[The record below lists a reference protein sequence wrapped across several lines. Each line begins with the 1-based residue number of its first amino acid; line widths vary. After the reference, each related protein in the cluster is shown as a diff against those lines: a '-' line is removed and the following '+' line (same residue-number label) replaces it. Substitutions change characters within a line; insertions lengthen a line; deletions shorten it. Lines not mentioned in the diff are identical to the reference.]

1 MNIYPNWKNWLVVIV
16 IALGIIFALPNLFG
30 EDPAIQFKAKN
41 NIEIVELDANATQD
55 ESSIGLE
62 NTVSGVAD
70 QVRAVLKAADIE
82 PREIENKN
90 GELIIR
96 MASVEDQ
103 LKAIDVIRPNF
114 KDGYNAAL
122 AFAARSPNW
131 MKALGLGTV
140 GLGLDL
146 RGGVHFLYEVDLDS
160 FIKTEFEKYEAS
172 ARTQLRKNKIRS
184 ETIKAND
191 TSVTLEFKTAEVRD
205 AAKALLSKSDQN
217 HTFTN
222 VDSAVNPGFLVN
234 LDDAQL
240 KARQDFAITQN
251 ITTLRTRVE
260 ELGVS
265 EPLVQRQGLGRIVV
279 QLPGVQDPARA
290 DEILGSTATLE
301 FRLVDQ
307 DNDPYKAAQS
317 GRAPLGTKLF
327 YETSGQPILLKRQVI
342 ASGEHLS
349 GASSGVDT
357 ESGSPAV
364 FVDLSGVGADNMLQ
378 TTKAN
383 LGKPMAV
390 VFISQEKEF
399 YDENKNKLLKPIITQ
414 KQEVINV
421 ATINGVFSTSFRI
434 SGIDSIQRATDTALL
449 LRAGALA
456 APLYKV
462 EERTIGPSLGQD
474 NIDSGMQAIIYG
486 FLGIFLFMLLYYK
499 KFGLYANTA
508 LVVNLVLIVA
518 LLSIIPTSL
527 TLPGIAGIVLTV
539 GMAVDANVLIFERIR
554 EELYVGTEVQQAIHS
569 GYDKAFSSIA
579 DANVT
584 TFIAAVVLFALG
596 TGPVKGFAVT
606 LMLGIATSMFTAIVG
621 TRALV
626 NYLYGKKAKLAD
638 LSI

>member
-1 MNIYPNWKNWLVVIV
+1 MNIYPNWKNWLVVIIV
-16 IALGIIFALPNLFG
+16 ALGIFFALPNLFG
-30 EDPAIQFKAKN
+30 EDPAIQFKAASSD
-41 NIEIVELDANATQD
+41 IELTETDVTAVNSVLNDAGITPRSIELDKGQMVIRMN
-55 ESSIGLE
+55 S
-62 NTVSGVAD
+62 VAD
-70 QVRAVLKAADIE
+70 QLE
-82 PREIENKN
+82 
-90 GELIIR
+90 
-96 MASVEDQ
+96 S
-103 LKAIDVIRPNF
+103 IDVIRPRF
-114 KDGYNAAL
+114 KDNSAAL

-131 MKALGLGTV
+131 MKSLGMGTV

-160 FIKTEFEKYEAS
+160 FVKTEFEKYEAS
-172 ARTQLRKNKIRS
+172 ARKRLRTTKIRS
-184 ETIKAND
+184 ETIKATD
-191 TSVTLEFKTAEVRD
+191 TSVILEFKDIATRD
-205 AAKALLSKSDQN
+205 AAMNALSKDDTGR
-217 HTFTN
+217 TFTN
-222 VDSAVNPGFLVN
+222 LNNTSNPSFTVTLN
-234 LDDAQL
+234 EDQL
-240 KARQDFAITQN
+240 KVRQDFALTQN
-251 ITTLRTRVE
+251 ITTLRSRVE

-265 EPLVQRQGLGRIVV
+265 EPLVQRQGLNRIVV
-279 QLPGVQDPARA
+279 QLPGVQDPGQA
-290 DEILGSTATLE
+290 DAILGSTATLE

-307 DNDPYKAAQS
+307 DNDPYKAAQT

-327 YETSGQPILLKRQVI
+327 YETDGQPILLKRQVI

-349 GASSGVDT
+349 GASSGIDT

-364 FVDLSGVGADNMLQ
+364 FVDLSGIGAENMLQ

-390 VFISQEKEF
+390 VFISQEQEF
-399 YDENKNKLLKPIITQ
+399 YDENNQKLTKPIVTE

-421 ATINGVFSTSFRI
+421 ATINGVFSSSFRI
-434 SGIDSIQRATDTALL
+434 SGMGTMERATNTALL

-474 NIDSGMQAIIYG
+474 NIDSGMKAIIYG
-486 FLGIFLFMLLYYK
+486 FIGIFIFMLLYYK
-499 KFGLYANTA
+499 KFGLYANIA
-508 LVVNLVLIVA
+508 LIVNLVLIVA

-554 EELYVGTEVQQAIHS
+554 EELDVGTDVQQAIYS

-626 NYLYGKKAKLAD
+626 NFLYGKKPRLAD

>member
-1 MNIYPNWKNWLVVIV
+1 MNIYPNWKNWLVVILV
-16 IALGIIFALPNLFG
+16 ALGIFFALPNIFG
-30 EDPAIQFKAKN
+30 EDPAIQFKAKDTSV
-41 NIEIVELDANATQD
+41 EITEAEVASVQKVLADAGIN
-55 ESSIGLE
+55 
-62 NTVSGVAD
+62 
-70 QVRAVLKAADIE
+70 
-82 PREIENKN
+82 PREIEIDK
-90 GELIIR
+90 GEMLIR
-96 MASVEDQ
+96 MAAVEDQ
-103 LKAIDVIRPNF
+103 LKAIDVIRPAF
-114 KDGYNAAL
+114 KEDYNAAL
-122 AFAARSPNW
+122 AFSARSPKW
-131 MKALGLGTV
+131 MKNLGMGTV

-172 ARTQLRKNKIRS
+172 ARKQLRVNKIRS
-184 ETIKAND
+184 ESIKP
-191 TSVTLEFKTAEVRD
+191 TSNSLVLTFKNSEVRD
-205 AAKALLSKSDQN
+205 AARDLLSKSDQDR
-217 HTFTN
+217 TFVNSTN
-222 VDSAVNPGFLVN
+222 PSVPGFTVSLSEE
-234 LDDAQL
+234 QL

-265 EPLVQRQGLGRIVV
+265 EPLVQRQGLNRIVV

-307 DNDPYKAAQS
+307 DNDAFKASQS

-327 YETSGQPILLKRQVI
+327 YNQEGLPYLLKRQVI

-349 GASSGVDT
+349 GASSGIDT
-357 ESGSPAV
+357 ESGTPAV

-390 VFISQEKEF
+390 VFISQEKDF
-399 YDENKNKLLKPIITQ
+399 YDENDQRLAKPIVTE
-414 KQEVINV
+414 KQEIINV

-434 SGIDSIQRATDTALL
+434 SGMGTIQRATDTALL

-462 EERTIGPSLGQD
+462 EERTIGPGLGQD
-474 NIDSGMQAIIYG
+474 NIDSGMRAIIYG
-486 FLGIFLFMLLYYK
+486 FLGIFIFMLLYYK
-499 KFGLYANTA
+499 KFGFYANLA
-508 LVVNLVLIVA
+508 LIINLVLIVA
-518 LLSIIPTSL
+518 LLSVIPTSL

-554 EELYVGTEVQQAIHS
+554 EELTVGTEVQQAIYS

-606 LMLGIATSMFTAIVG
+606 LMLGIATSMFTAIIG

-626 NYLYGKKAKLAD
+626 NFLYGKKAKLEE

>member
-16 IALGIIFALPNLFG
+16 VALGIFFALPNLFG
-30 EDPAIQFKAKN
+30 EDPAIQFKAPSSDIELTESDVTAVQSVLSEAGITPRS
-41 NIEIVELDANATQD
+41 IEIDKGEMVIRMN
-55 ESSIGLE
+55 S
-62 NTVSGVAD
+62 VAD
-70 QVRAVLKAADIE
+70 QLE
-82 PREIENKN
+82 
-90 GELIIR
+90 
-96 MASVEDQ
+96 S
-103 LKAIDVIRPNF
+103 IDVIRPRF
-114 KDGYNAAL
+114 KENSAAL
-122 AFAARSPNW
+122 AFAARSPDW
-131 MKALGLGTV
+131 MKTLGMGTV

-160 FIKTEFEKYEAS
+160 FVKTEFEKYEAS
-172 ARTQLRKNKIRS
+172 ARKRLRTNKIRS
-184 ETIKAND
+184 ETIKATD
-191 TSVTLEFKTAEVRD
+191 TSVVLEFKDVATRD
-205 AAKALLSKSDQN
+205 KASATLSQDDN
-217 HTFTN
+217 GRTFTN
-222 VDSAVNPGFLVN
+222 LNNTSNPSFSVTLS
-234 LDDAQL
+234 DEQL
-240 KARQDFAITQN
+240 KVRQDFAITQN
-251 ITTLRTRVE
+251 ITTLRSRVE

-265 EPLVQRQGLGRIVV
+265 EPLVQRQGLNRIVV
-279 QLPGVQDPARA
+279 QLPGVQDPGRA

-307 DNDPYKAAQS
+307 DNDPYKAAQT
-317 GRAPLGTKLF
+317 GRAPLGTKLY
-327 YETSGQPILLKRQVI
+327 YETDGQPILLKRQVI

-349 GASSGVDT
+349 GASSGIDT

-364 FVDLSGVGADNMLQ
+364 FVDLTGIGAENMLQ

-383 LGKPMAV
+383 IGKPMAV

-399 YDENKNKLLKPIITQ
+399 YDENNNKLDKPITTE

-421 ATINGVFSTSFRI
+421 ATINGVFSSSFRI
-434 SGIDSIQRATDTALL
+434 SGMGTIERATNTALL

-474 NIDSGMQAIIYG
+474 NIDSGMQAIIFG
-486 FLGIFLFMLLYYK
+486 FIGIFVFMLLYYK
-499 KFGLYANTA
+499 KFGLYANIA
-508 LVVNLVLIVA
+508 LIVNLVLIVA

-554 EELYVGTEVQQAIHS
+554 EELAVGTDVQQAIYS

-626 NYLYGKKAKLAD
+626 NFLYGKKPRLAD

>member
-1 MNIYPNWKNWLVVIV
+1 MNIYPSWKNWLVIIV
-16 IALGIIFALPNLFG
+16 VALGIFFALPNLFG
-30 EDPAIQFKAKN
+30 EDPAIQFKSKTASIELTDGVVTEIHDALESVNLKAR
-41 NIEIVELDANATQD
+41 EIVAE
-55 ESSIGLE
+55 
-62 NTVSGVAD
+62 
-70 QVRAVLKAADIE
+70 
-82 PREIENKN
+82 N
-90 GELIIR
+90 GELLIR
-96 MASVEDQ
+96 MKNVEDQ
-103 LKAIDVIRPNF
+103 LKSIEVLRATFNKN
-114 KDGYNAAL
+114 KDYNAAL
-122 AFAARSPNW
+122 AFAPRAPKWMRS
-131 MKALGLGTV
+131 LGMGPV

-146 RGGVHFLYEVDLDS
+146 RGGVHFLYEVDLES
-160 FIKTEFEKYEAS
+160 FIKTEFEKYEGA
-172 ARTQLRKNKIRS
+172 ARTRLRKEKIRS
-184 ETIKAND
+184 ETIRATEN
-191 TSVTLEFKTAEVRD
+191 SVILEFKSIAERD
-205 AAKALLSKSDQN
+205 AARQFLSKDN
-217 HTFTN
+217 LNYTFI
-222 VDSAVNPGFLVN
+222 DNPNTANPSFTVT
-234 LDDAQL
+234 LDEPQL

-251 ITTLRTRVE
+251 ITTLRSRVN

-265 EPLVQRQGLGRIVV
+265 EPLVQRQGLNRIVV

-301 FRLVDQ
+301 FRMVDQ
-307 DNDPYKAAQS
+307 DNDAYKAAQT

-327 YETSGQPILLKRQVI
+327 YETNGQPILLKRQVI

-349 GASSGVDT
+349 GASSGMDT

-364 FVDLSGVGADNMLQ
+364 FVDLSGAGAENMLQ
-378 TTKAN
+378 NTKAN
-383 LGKPMAV
+383 IGKPMAV

-399 YDENKNKLLKPIITQ
+399 YDENNVKLEKPIVTE

-421 ATINGVFSTSFRI
+421 ATINGVFSSSFRI

-474 NIDSGMQAIIYG
+474 NIDSGVKAIVIG
-486 FLGIFLFMLLYYK
+486 FTLVFFFMLFYYR
-499 KFGLYANTA
+499 KFGLYANIA
-508 LVVNLVLIVA
+508 LIVNLILIVA
-518 LLSIIPTSL
+518 LLSVLPTSL

-554 EELYVGTEVQQAIHS
+554 EELLIGSTPQASIHA
-569 GYDKAFSSIA
+569 GYAKAFSSIA

-626 NYLYGKKAKLAD
+626 NYLYGTKTHLKD

>member
-1 MNIYPNWKNWLVVIV
+1 MNIYPNWKNWLVVIIV
-16 IALGIIFALPNLFG
+16 ALGIFFALPNLFG
-30 EDPAIQFKAKN
+30 EDPAIQFKAASSD
-41 NIEIVELDANATQD
+41 IELTETDVTAVNSVLNDAGITPRSIELDKGQMVIRMN
-55 ESSIGLE
+55 S
-62 NTVSGVAD
+62 VAD
-70 QVRAVLKAADIE
+70 QLE
-82 PREIENKN
+82 
-90 GELIIR
+90 
-96 MASVEDQ
+96 S
-103 LKAIDVIRPNF
+103 IDVIRPRF
-114 KDGYNAAL
+114 KDNSAAL

-131 MKALGLGTV
+131 MKSLGMGTV

-160 FIKTEFEKYEAS
+160 FVKTEFEKYEAS
-172 ARTQLRKNKIRS
+172 ARKRLRTTKIRS
-184 ETIKAND
+184 ETIKATD
-191 TSVTLEFKTAEVRD
+191 TSVILEFKDIATRD
-205 AAKALLSKSDQN
+205 AAMNALSKDDTGR
-217 HTFTN
+217 TFTN
-222 VDSAVNPGFLVN
+222 LNNTSNPSFTVTLN
-234 LDDAQL
+234 EDQL
-240 KARQDFAITQN
+240 KIRQDFALTQN
-251 ITTLRTRVE
+251 ITTLRSRVE

-265 EPLVQRQGLGRIVV
+265 EPLVQRQGLNRIVV
-279 QLPGVQDPARA
+279 QLPGVQDPGQA
-290 DEILGSTATLE
+290 DAILGSTATLE

-307 DNDPYKAAQS
+307 DNDPYKAAQT

-327 YETSGQPILLKRQVI
+327 YETDGQPILLKRQVI

-349 GASSGVDT
+349 GASSGIDT

-364 FVDLSGVGADNMLQ
+364 FVDLSGIGAENMLQ

-390 VFISQEKEF
+390 VFISQEQEF
-399 YDENKNKLLKPIITQ
+399 YDENNQKLTKPIVTE

-421 ATINGVFSTSFRI
+421 ATINGVFSSSFRI
-434 SGIDSIQRATDTALL
+434 SGMGTMERATNTALL

-474 NIDSGMQAIIYG
+474 NIDSGMKAIIYG
-486 FLGIFLFMLLYYK
+486 FIGIFIFMLLYYK
-499 KFGLYANTA
+499 KFGLYANIA
-508 LVVNLVLIVA
+508 LIVNLVLIVA

-554 EELYVGTEVQQAIHS
+554 EELDVGTDVQQAIYS

-626 NYLYGKKAKLAD
+626 NFLYGKKPRLAD

>member
-1 MNIYPNWKNWLVVIV
+1 MNIYPNWKNWLVVIIV
-16 IALGIIFALPNLFG
+16 ALGIFFALPNLFG
-30 EDPAIQFKAKN
+30 EDPAIQFKAASSD
-41 NIEIVELDANATQD
+41 IELTETDVTAVNSVLNDAGITPRSIELDKGQMVIRMN
-55 ESSIGLE
+55 S
-62 NTVSGVAD
+62 VAD
-70 QVRAVLKAADIE
+70 QLE
-82 PREIENKN
+82 
-90 GELIIR
+90 
-96 MASVEDQ
+96 S
-103 LKAIDVIRPNF
+103 IDVIRPRF
-114 KDGYNAAL
+114 KDNSAAL

-131 MKALGLGTV
+131 MKSLGMGTV

-160 FIKTEFEKYEAS
+160 FVKTEFEKYEAS
-172 ARTQLRKNKIRS
+172 ARKRLRTTKIRS
-184 ETIKAND
+184 ETIKATD
-191 TSVTLEFKTAEVRD
+191 TSVILEFKDIATRD
-205 AAKALLSKSDQN
+205 AAMNALSKDDTGR
-217 HTFTN
+217 TFTN
-222 VDSAVNPGFLVN
+222 LNNTSNPSFTVTLN
-234 LDDAQL
+234 EDQL
-240 KARQDFAITQN
+240 KARQDFALTQN
-251 ITTLRTRVE
+251 ITTLRSRVE

-265 EPLVQRQGLGRIVV
+265 EPLVQRQGLNRIVV
-279 QLPGVQDPARA
+279 QLPGVQDPGQA
-290 DEILGSTATLE
+290 DAILGSTATLE

-307 DNDPYKAAQS
+307 DNDPYKAAQT

-327 YETSGQPILLKRQVI
+327 YETDGQPILLKRQVI

-349 GASSGVDT
+349 GASSGIDT

-364 FVDLSGVGADNMLQ
+364 FVDLSGIGAENMLQ

-390 VFISQEKEF
+390 VFISQEQEF
-399 YDENKNKLLKPIITQ
+399 YDENNQKLTKPIVTE

-421 ATINGVFSTSFRI
+421 ATINGVFSSSFRI
-434 SGIDSIQRATDTALL
+434 SGMGTMERATNTALL

-474 NIDSGMQAIIYG
+474 NIDSGMKAIIYG
-486 FLGIFLFMLLYYK
+486 FIGIFIFMLLYYK
-499 KFGLYANTA
+499 KFGLYANIA
-508 LVVNLVLIVA
+508 LIVNLVLIVA

-554 EELYVGTEVQQAIHS
+554 EELDVGTDVQQAIYS

-626 NYLYGKKAKLAD
+626 NFLYGKKPRLAD

>member
-1 MNIYPNWKNWLVVIV
+1 MNIYPNWKNWLVVIIV
-16 IALGIIFALPNLFG
+16 ALGIFFALPNLFG
-30 EDPAIQFKAKN
+30 EDPAIQFKAASSD
-41 NIEIVELDANATQD
+41 IELTETDVTAVNSVLNDAGITPRSIELDKGQMVIRMN
-55 ESSIGLE
+55 S
-62 NTVSGVAD
+62 VAD
-70 QVRAVLKAADIE
+70 QLE
-82 PREIENKN
+82 
-90 GELIIR
+90 
-96 MASVEDQ
+96 S
-103 LKAIDVIRPNF
+103 IDVIRPRF
-114 KDGYNAAL
+114 KDNSAAL

-131 MKALGLGTV
+131 MKSLGMGTV

-160 FIKTEFEKYEAS
+160 FVKTEFEKYEAS
-172 ARTQLRKNKIRS
+172 ARKRLRTTKIRS
-184 ETIKAND
+184 ETIKASD
-191 TSVTLEFKTAEVRD
+191 TSVILEFKDIATRD
-205 AAKALLSKSDQN
+205 AAMNALSKDDTGR
-217 HTFTN
+217 TFTN
-222 VDSAVNPGFLVN
+222 LNNTSNPSFTVTLN
-234 LDDAQL
+234 EDQL
-240 KARQDFAITQN
+240 KARQDFALTQN
-251 ITTLRTRVE
+251 ITTLRSRVE

-265 EPLVQRQGLGRIVV
+265 EPLVQRQGLNRIVV
-279 QLPGVQDPARA
+279 QLPGVQDPGQA
-290 DEILGSTATLE
+290 DAILGSTATLE

-307 DNDPYKAAQS
+307 DNDPYKAAQT

-327 YETSGQPILLKRQVI
+327 YETDGQPILLKRQVI

-349 GASSGVDT
+349 GASSGIDT

-364 FVDLSGVGADNMLQ
+364 FVDLSGIGAENMLQ

-390 VFISQEKEF
+390 VFISQEQEF
-399 YDENKNKLLKPIITQ
+399 YDENNQKLTKPIVTE

-421 ATINGVFSTSFRI
+421 ATINGVFSSSFRI
-434 SGIDSIQRATDTALL
+434 SGMGTMERATNTALL

-474 NIDSGMQAIIYG
+474 NIDSGMKAIIYG
-486 FLGIFLFMLLYYK
+486 FIGIFIFMLLYYK
-499 KFGLYANTA
+499 KFGLYANIA
-508 LVVNLVLIVA
+508 LIVNLVLIVA

-554 EELYVGTEVQQAIHS
+554 EELDVGTDVQQAIYS

-626 NYLYGKKAKLAD
+626 NFLYGKKPRLAD

>member
-1 MNIYPNWKNWLVVIV
+1 MNIYPNWKNWLVVIIV
-16 IALGIIFALPNLFG
+16 ALGIFFALPNLFG
-30 EDPAIQFKAKN
+30 EDPAIQFKSKDSAITIEAENSASVITQIQSVLKDA
-41 NIEIVELDANATQD
+41 NIEA
-55 ESSIGLE
+55 
-62 NTVSGVAD
+62 
-70 QVRAVLKAADIE
+70 
-82 PREIENKN
+82 REIENKD
-90 GELIIR
+90 GQLIIR

-103 LKAIDVIRPNF
+103 LAAIEIIRPNF
-114 KDGYNAAL
+114 KDNYNAAL
-122 AFAARSPNW
+122 AFAPRSPDW
-131 MKALGLGTV
+131 MKALGMGTV

-172 ARTQLRKNKIRS
+172 ARRQLRINKIRDAS
-184 ETIKAND
+184 VKAND
-191 TSVTLEFKTAEVRD
+191 TSVNFEFKTAEARD
-205 AAKALLSKSDQN
+205 TARSLLSKGDQD

-222 VDSAVNPGFLVN
+222 SDNSVNPGFVVS
-234 LDDAQL
+234 LDENQL

-307 DNDPYKAAQS
+307 DNDVSKAART

-327 YETSGQPILLKRQVI
+327 YETNGLPILLKRQVI

-349 GASSGVDT
+349 GASSGIDS

-399 YDENKNKLLKPIITQ
+399 YDENNKKLLKPIITQ

-474 NIDSGMQAIIYG
+474 NIDSGMRAIIYG
-486 FLGIFLFMLLYYK
+486 FIGIFIFMLLYYK
-499 KFGLYANTA
+499 KFGLYANLA
-508 LVVNLVLIVA
+508 LVVNLVLIVS

-554 EELYVGTEVQQAIHS
+554 EELAVNTEVQQAIYS

-626 NYLYGKKAKLAD
+626 NFLYGKKARLAD

>member
-1 MNIYPNWKNWLVVIV
+1 MNIYPSWKNWLVIIV
-16 IALGIIFALPNLFG
+16 VALGIFFALPNLFG
-30 EDPAIQFKAKN
+30 EDPAIQFKSKTSEIQLDDPVVERINAVLASK
-41 NIEIVELDANATQD
+41 NIEA
-55 ESSIGLE
+55 
-62 NTVSGVAD
+62 
-70 QVRAVLKAADIE
+70 
-82 PREIENKN
+82 REIVAEN
-90 GELIIR
+90 GELLIR
-96 MASVEDQ
+96 LREVEDQ
-103 LKAIDVIRPNF
+103 LKAIDDIRAEF
-114 KDGYNAAL
+114 STGQDKDKYGAAL
-122 AFAARSPNW
+122 TFAPRTPKW
-131 MKALGLGTV
+131 MNAIGMGQI

-146 RGGVHFLYEVDLDS
+146 RGGVHFLYEVDLES

-172 ARTQLRKNKIRS
+172 SRTRLRKANLRS
-184 ETIKAND
+184 QTIKASDN
-191 TSVTLEFKTAEVRD
+191 SVYYEFKDIATRD
-205 AAKALLSKSDQN
+205 EARKVLSRDDTTR
-217 HTFTN
+217 TFTN
-222 VDSAVNPGFLVN
+222 GTNPAKPSFTVT
-234 LDDAQL
+234 LDEAQL

-265 EPLVQRQGLGRIVV
+265 EPQVQRQGLNRIVV

-307 DNDPYKAAQS
+307 DNDAYKAAET

-327 YETSGQPILLKRQVI
+327 NTTEGQPILLKRQVI

-357 ESGSPAV
+357 ESGTPAV
-364 FVDLSGVGADNMLQ
+364 FVDLSGTGAENMLQ

-383 LGKPMAV
+383 IGKPMAV
-390 VFISQEKEF
+390 VFISQDKQF
-399 YDENKNKLLKPIITQ
+399 YDENKNKLDKPIVTET
-414 KQEVINV
+414 QEVINV
-421 ATINGVFSTSFRI
+421 ATINGVFSSRFQIT
-434 SGIDSIQRATDTALL
+434 GIDSIQRATDTALL

-474 NIDSGMQAIIYG
+474 NIDSGMRAIIYG
-486 FLGIFLFMLLYYK
+486 FIAIFLFMLLYYK
-499 KFGLYANTA
+499 KFGLYANIA
-508 LVVNLVLIVA
+508 LIVNLVLIMA
-518 LLSIIPTSL
+518 LLSILPTSL

-554 EELYVGTEVQQAIHS
+554 EEIDVGSTPQASIHA
-569 GYDKAFSSIA
+569 GYAKAFSSIA

-584 TFIAAVVLFALG
+584 TFIAAIVLFALG

-606 LMLGIATSMFTAIVG
+606 LMLGIMTSMFTAIVG

-626 NYLYGKKAKLAD
+626 NFLYGTKPRID
-638 LSI
+638 NLSI

>member
-1 MNIYPNWKNWLVVIV
+1 MNIYPSWKNWLVIIV
-16 IALGIIFALPNLFG
+16 VALGIFFALPNLFG
-30 EDPAIQFKAKN
+30 EDPAIQFKSKTSEIQLDDPVVERINAVLASK
-41 NIEIVELDANATQD
+41 NIEA
-55 ESSIGLE
+55 
-62 NTVSGVAD
+62 
-70 QVRAVLKAADIE
+70 
-82 PREIENKN
+82 REIVAEN
-90 GELIIR
+90 GELLIR
-96 MASVEDQ
+96 LREVEDQ
-103 LKAIDVIRPNF
+103 LKAIDDIRAEF
-114 KDGYNAAL
+114 STGQDKDKYGAAL
-122 AFAARSPNW
+122 TFAPRTPKW
-131 MKALGLGTV
+131 MNAIGMGQI

-146 RGGVHFLYEVDLDS
+146 RGGVHFLYEVDLES

-172 ARTQLRKNKIRS
+172 SRTRLRKANLRS
-184 ETIKAND
+184 QTIKASDN
-191 TSVTLEFKTAEVRD
+191 SVYYEFKDIATRD
-205 AAKALLSKSDQN
+205 EARKVLSRDDTTR
-217 HTFTN
+217 TFTN
-222 VDSAVNPGFLVN
+222 GTNPAKPSFTVT
-234 LDDAQL
+234 LDEAQL

-265 EPLVQRQGLGRIVV
+265 EPQVQRQGLNRIVV

-307 DNDPYKAAQS
+307 DNDAYKAAET

-327 YETSGQPILLKRQVI
+327 NTTEGQPILLKRQVI

-357 ESGSPAV
+357 ESGTPAV
-364 FVDLSGVGADNMLQ
+364 FVDLSGSGAENMLQ

-383 LGKPMAV
+383 IGKPMAV
-390 VFISQEKEF
+390 VFISQDKQF
-399 YDENKNKLLKPIITQ
+399 YDENKNKLDKPIVTET
-414 KQEVINV
+414 QEVINV
-421 ATINGVFSTSFRI
+421 ATINGVFSSRFQIT
-434 SGIDSIQRATDTALL
+434 GIDSIQRATDTALL

-474 NIDSGMQAIIYG
+474 NIDSGMRAIIYG
-486 FLGIFLFMLLYYK
+486 FIAIFLFMLLYYK
-499 KFGLYANTA
+499 KFGLYANIA
-508 LVVNLVLIVA
+508 LIVNLVLIMA
-518 LLSIIPTSL
+518 LLSILPTSL

-554 EELYVGTEVQQAIHS
+554 EEIDVGSTPQASIHA
-569 GYDKAFSSIA
+569 GYAKAFSSIA

-584 TFIAAVVLFALG
+584 TFIAAIVLFALG

-606 LMLGIATSMFTAIVG
+606 LMLGIMTSMFTAIVG

-626 NYLYGKKAKLAD
+626 NFLYGTKPRID
-638 LSI
+638 NLSI